1 MSKSDGG
8 GSLANALVQ
17 LQIFEFSDLPE
28 ACRERARDGAILIQV
43 WLKNGRIAAL
53 RAGKMLSEMRQ
64 ELWAKDAR
72 MFESWLEV
80 CVGIDPATAVN
91 LIALYNRLGHV
102 EGLADLPITDAALKK
117 LATAEDR
124 IIDLALSVA
133 ESGKT
138 VNLRTL
144 KAWREYPDQQSLI
157 LAIGDTIDLPTI
169 RGTVINGD
177 RASGTVTVATDDD
190 IRRIPIS
197 DLMEIPTPAITIR
210 AESRP
215 IPQQSSYSE
224 SILRARLTELELLL
238 ERAMSYTR
246 YVLPLT
252 AGVYRSTGE
261 ELLEDLEEWVSVGVS
276 IEAL

>member
-28 ACRERARDGAILIQV
+28 TCRERARDGAILIQV

-64 ELWAKDAR
+64 ELWASDAR

-80 CVGIDPATAVN
+80 CVGIDPATAAN

-197 DLMEIPTPAITIR
+197 DLMEISTPAIR